1 MSKNDEDSEPPPIKE
16 KDLNGYQEPEDW
28 DMPTTIFEE
37 DDSPEILED
46 VEPEEAIGALF
57 SNLHLSTI
65 ISLILGVMF
74 MIAFYV
80 IGAVMKDALEHSVT
94 WGLVYMFI
102 GFIAGVFIVFGA
114 AELIIMGV
122 KGIQDKM
129 NWNPYLAGIIQA
141 VGAALAELVVVIILL
156 VNSKTHNNE
165 DLATTAIVLILT
177 TVIINI
183 FFLGISMIYVSRE
196 EPFDLPKELTFYET
210 NLIQGMVVFSFV
222 VMIYGFYFE
231 FKSAQNPTTESLT
244 YQTPFEIIIG
254 IALILVYFFFIFLLI
269 RRLGKKTSTPQTLIS
284 EFFPDSDD
292 VIVVDS
298 ETPPQQLRL
307 IELNSENG
315 NGKISKESAD
325 KSDSSKKKNKNHRG
339 EEHAFDTLRRWPWVI
354 IIVLFLFG
362 LGGIVIGGFILAS
375 AIEHGLETFELIFN
389 EVPVLVYAVVVG
401 IVSSS
406 PELVVT
412 FRGLLSKD
420 KELQEVG
427 LVHQVSAI
435 NQTFYILFGV
445 PFLLSG
451 LFAIGIPITLEITL
465 VTGGIFVMSLVLQT
479 MIADDNKFDLL
490 EGVVV
495 TVMSIVSLLFLVF
508 IGGNW

>member
-1 MSKNDEDSEPPPIKE
+1 MNENDEGSEPPPIKV
-16 KDLNGYQEPEDW
+16 KDINGYQEPEDW
-28 DMPTTIFEE
+28 DMPTTIFED
-37 DDSPEILED
+37 DDSLEILED
-46 VEPEEAIGALF
+46 VEPEEALGTLF

-65 ISLILGVMF
+65 ISLVLGIAF
-74 MIAFYV
+74 MIAFYI
-80 IGAVMKDALEHSVT
+80 IGGVMKHEIESSIT

-102 GFIAGVFIVFGA
+102 GFTAGVLIVFGA

-129 NWNPYLAGIIQA
+129 NWNPYFAGIIQA
-141 VGAALAELVVVIILL
+141 IGAALAELVVVTILL
-156 VNSKTHNNE
+156 VNSKRHANE
-165 DLATTAIVLILT
+165 DLATTAIVLILA

-183 FFLGISMIYVSRE
+183 FFLGISMIYVARE

-231 FKSAQNPTTESLT
+231 FKSVQDPTTATVT
-244 YQTPFEIIIG
+244 YQTPFEIVIG

-269 RRLGKKTSTPQTLIS
+269 RQLGKKTSTPQTLIS
-284 EFFPDSDD
+284 EFFPDEDNL
-292 VIVVDS
+292 IVVDS

-307 IELNSENG
+307 IETNFENG
-315 NGKISKESAD
+315 NGKHSTKD
-325 KSDSSKKKNKNHRG
+325 PDPSKKKNRNHRG
-339 EEHAFDTLRRWPWVI
+339 EEYAFDTLRRWPWI
-354 IIVLFLFG
+354 IIIFLFLLG
-362 LGGIVIGGFILAS
+362 LGGIIQGGFILAS
-375 AIEHGLETFELIFN
+375 SIEHGLGTFELIFD
-389 EVPVLVYAVVVG
+389 EVPVLVYAVIVG

-465 VTGGIFVMSLVLQT
+465 VTGGIFVTSLIVHT
-479 MIADDNKFDLL
+479 MIMDDNKFDLL

-495 TVMSIVSLLFLVF
+495 TVMSIVSLLFLAL

>member
-1 MSKNDEDSEPPPIKE
+1 MNKNDEGSEPPPTKE
-16 KDLNGYQEPEDW
+16 EINGYQEPEDW

-46 VEPEEAIGALF
+46 VEPEEAIGTLF
-57 SNLHLSTI
+57 SNLHLTTF
-65 ISLILGVMF
+65 ISLILGVVF

-80 IGAVMKDALEHSVT
+80 IGAVMKDALEHSVA
-94 WGLVYMFI
+94 WGLVYMII
-102 GFIAGVFIVFGA
+102 GFVAGVLIVFGA

-129 NWNPYLAGIIQA
+129 NWNPYLTGIIQA

-177 TVIINI
+177 GVIINI
-183 FFLGISMIYVSRE
+183 FFLGISMIYVSRK

-284 EFFPDSDD
+284 EFFPDEDD

-307 IELNSENG
+307 IEIDSENG
-315 NGKISKESAD
+315 NGNISAGSSEKP
-325 KSDSSKKKNKNHRG
+325 DSSKKKDRNNRG
-339 EEHAFDTLRRWPWVI
+339 EEHAFDTMRRWPWTI
-354 IIVLFLFG
+354 IIALFLFG
-362 LGGIVIGGFILAS
+362 VGGIITGGFMLAS
-375 AIEHGLETFELIFN
+375 AIEQGLETFELIFN
-389 EVPVLVYAVVVG
+389 EVPVLAYAVVVG

-451 LFAIGIPITLEITL
+451 LFAIGIPITLEVTL
-465 VTGGIFVMSLVLQT
+465 VTGGIFVMSLIVQT

-508 IGGNW
+508 IGSNW